1 MKNTVYFDNAA
12 TSYPKPESVYYEIY
26 RCMREYCGNPGR
38 GSNKIALAASECIYD
53 CRKALKNFFNAELEE
68 NVIFTY
74 NATYAINMA
83 LKCFV
88 KRGTNVLISDVE
100 HNAVYRPVAAEALKG
115 NISFRIFSPFGGDPE
130 SILEV
135 IE

>member
-88 KRGTNVLISDVE
+88 K
-100 HNAVYRPVAAEALKG
+100 
-115 NISFRIFSPFGGDPE
+115 SP
-130 SILEV
+130 
-135 IE
+135 